1 MADFFELQDKA
12 HTKTRTLVI
21 YFLLAIICIVL
32 AINVAVWFAGITA
45 GMFAMPLSD
54 WPYSSYSW
62 LTTGAVLIVI
72 FFASVIQSA
81 RLSSGGSAVAKMVGA
96 RHIKNTSR
104 NTLERRLLNVVE
116 EMSIASGMPMPT
128 VYVMDEEQAINA
140 FVAGLKP
147 SMTALVVTRGC
158 LEKLSRNELQGVV
171 GHEFSHIFNS
181 DMSINV
187 RLIGILAGILFVG
200 QMGYFLMRLLGR
212 SGGFRS
218 SRGSK
223 NNSGNI
229 LLFVLVLGATLFA
242 VGYIGLFFGRLIKAS
257 ISRQREYL
265 ADASSVQFTR
275 DVDGIADALVHI
287 QQDANHGLLQNSH
300 AEDMSHMCFQMPIKM
315 SFSGLLATHPPI
327 EDRVRALNPNY
338 DFTQRKFTNTQNRAQ
353 NNVDNHRDKEPH
365 FNQSQTATQNFATTA
380 GFASQSDADF
390 SSSKIN
396 SATSAVISSKHLPQQ
411 ATADHLVA
419 SIGKPTD
426 DNLKSA
432 EIILNKIPQTIWQQ
446 SITDIKHSQLLIF
459 SLLVHAEPDDWNT
472 LKTFFKNKLT
482 EQDFQQLVKWT
493 EALLPLKGWIRLPL
507 FNHVI
512 PTLQLMTSDEKNN
525 FFQDVLAIIKNNKTI
540 NLSEYLIYA
549 LLKHRLEPVVKRSRI
564 NSLKKIKTELEY
576 LFATLVQASHTDPL
590 TARQQFQSIM
600 RQFALGE
607 VSHIN
612 LENFDPVIVHG
623 ALLQI
628 SRLPPLLQKVVI
640 QAMADCALWDKKV
653 SIDEDELIR
662 TVCDY
667 LDAPVPVLIP
677 ESV

>member
-21 YFLLAIICIVL
+21 YFLLAIICIVI
-32 AINVAVWFAGITA
+32 AINVAVWFAGTVG
-45 GMFAMPLSD
+45 GMFAMPLSQ

-62 LTTGAVLIVI
+62 LTTAAVLIVI

-96 RHIKNTSR
+96 RHVKNTSR

-128 VYVMDEEQAINA
+128 VYVMDNEQGINA

-147 SMTALVVTRGC
+147 SMTALVVTQGC
-158 LEKLSRNELQGVV
+158 LEKLSRNELQGVI

-181 DMSINV
+181 DMTINV

-212 SGGFRS
+212 TGSGYRS

-223 NNSGNI
+223 NSSGNI

-257 ISRQREYL
+257 ISRQREFL

-287 QQDANHGLLQNSH
+287 KQDANHGLLQNSH

-315 SFSGLLATHPPI
+315 SFGGLLATHPPI

-338 DFTQRKFTNTQNRAQ
+338 DFTQRKFASTSTSSQG
-353 NNVDNHRDKEPH
+353 
-365 FNQSQTATQNFATTA
+365 SQTSATTESQYSDQAQAATQNFANSA
-380 GFASQSDADF
+380 GFAAQTDANF
-390 SSSKIN
+390 SSASMN
-396 SATSAVISSKHLPQQ
+396 ATASMSQHMPQE
-411 ATADHLVA
+411 ASADHLVN

-432 EIILNKIPQTIWQQ
+432 EIILKKIPETIWQQ
-446 SITDIKHSQLLIF
+446 SVSDIKHSQLLIF
-459 SLLVHAEPDDWNT
+459 SLLIHAEPDDWST
-472 LKTFFKNKLT
+472 LKIFFKNTLN
-482 EQDFQQLVKWT
+482 EQDDTLLLEWV

-507 FNHVI
+507 LNHVI
-512 PTLQLMTSDEKNN
+512 PTLQTMSAEQKNS
-525 FFQDVLAIIKNNKTI
+525 FFKKVLAVIKNNKTI

-549 LLKHRLEPVVKRSRI
+549 LLKLRLEPVVKHSRI
-564 NSLKKIKTELEY
+564 NSLKKIKTELGY
-576 LFATLVQASHTDPL
+576 LFATLVQASHSDPL
-590 TARQQFQSIM
+590 TAKQQFESIM
-600 RQFALGE
+600 RQFALGDFPDA
-607 VSHIN
+607 N
-612 LENFDPVIVHG
+612 LQNFDPVIIHS

-628 SRLPPLLQKVVI
+628 SRLTPLLQKVVI

-653 SIDEDELIR
+653 SIDEYELIR